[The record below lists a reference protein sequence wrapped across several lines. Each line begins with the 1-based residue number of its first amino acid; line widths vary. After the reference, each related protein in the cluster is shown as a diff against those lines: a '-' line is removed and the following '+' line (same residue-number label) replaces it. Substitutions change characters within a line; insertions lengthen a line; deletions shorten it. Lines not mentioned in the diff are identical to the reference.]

1 VSQAKNIRLC
11 IVDDNT
17 QMASFLRELLLEDT
31 SIASIDLYASAE
43 EFIRKFNDLSP
54 DVVLM
59 DIGLPGLSGIECIK
73 KLKPQA
79 PSTQFIAFTV
89 FGDDQNVFDALR
101 SGASGYILKSESHEK
116 IKEAIHVVLAGGS
129 PITASISRM
138 VIEYFSNQGKSETTS
153 ELTNRECEILELMSN
168 GQRYKEIANSLNISV
183 DTVRTHIRN
192 IYVKLEVDNKTKAIN
207 KFKS

>member
-1 VSQAKNIRLC
+1 MNRSKNIFLC

-17 QMASFLRELLLEDT
+17 EMASFLKELLLEDPEIDNIEHFSNAENFIKKFE
-31 SIASIDLYASAE
+31 SI
-43 EFIRKFNDLSP
+43 NP

-59 DIGLPGLSGIECIK
+59 DIGLPGLSGIECIR
-73 KLKPQA
+73 KLKPLA
-79 PSTQFIAFTV
+79 PTTQFIAFTV

-116 IKEAIHVVLAGGS
+116 IREAIHLVLAGGS
-129 PITASISRM
+129 PMTASISRM
-138 VIEYFSNQGKSETTS
+138 VIDYFSQQTKTEPAA

-168 GQRYKEIANSLNISV
+168 GQKYKEIASTLSISV

-207 KFKS
+207 KYKS

>member
-1 VSQAKNIRLC
+1 MTKIHLC

-17 QMASFLRELLLEDT
+17 EMSGFLKELLQEDLLL
-31 SIASIDLYASAE
+31 SKIDLFSSAE
-43 EFIRKFNDLSP
+43 AFIEKFEKMMP

-73 KLKPQA
+73 KLKPLHQK
-79 PSTQFIAFTV
+79 TQFIAFTV

-101 SGASGYILKSESHEK
+101 AGATGYILKSESQER
-116 IKEAIHVVLAGGS
+116 IRESIHMVLAGGS
-129 PITASISRM
+129 PITPSISRM
-138 VIEYFSNQGKSETTS
+138 VIDFFSKQNKHEAVY
-153 ELTNRECEILELMSN
+153 ELTARECEILELMAN
-168 GQRYKEIANSLNISV
+168 GQRYKEIATSLIISV

-192 IYVKLEVDNKTKAIN
+192 IYVKMEVDNKTKAIN